1 MNYPNPF
8 TNSTTIQLPTTS
20 EYVQIQVYDLIGR
33 VVDAKR
39 INTKSSSSKKVEYN
53 APQLKNGV
61 YKYRLIDDKY
71 NQHSGTFI
79 VN

>member
-1 MNYPNPF
+1 
-8 TNSTTIQLPTTS
+8 
-20 EYVQIQVYDLIGR
+20 VYDLIGR

-39 INTKSSSSKKVEYN
+39 INTKSTSSKKVQYN

-61 YKYRLIDDKY
+61 YKYRLIDDNN